1 MNTLKYRFRTTK
13 TDHDEYIV
21 EILLDTDRRY
31 GWLGNM
37 GRGRETWRVLQE
49 RWPGLEFLKDYKIK
63 FTSEAELMMFL
74 LKNND

>member
-1 MNTLKYRFRTTK
+1 
-13 TDHDEYIV
+13 
-21 EILLDTDRRY
+21 
-31 GWLGNM
+31 M